1 MAQGA
6 FLGEAPVRRTI
17 EVRSPATG
25 ARLAEYPVSDRETVA
40 AAVARAR
47 DAQAPWAALGFA
59 ERARILRTVRDR
71 FIDGKDRICD
81 VVSGETGKPRH
92 DVITTSS
99 SSSATRSAS
108 GRSAPRSTSPT

>member
-6 FLGEAPVRRTI
+6 SLSEAPVRRTI

-40 AAVARAR
+40 AAVVRAR
-47 DAQAPWAALGFA
+47 DAQAPGAALGFA

-71 FIDGKDRICD
+71 FIDGKARICD
-81 VVSGETGKPRH
+81 VVSGESGTPPRA
-92 DVITTSS
+92 VITNELLFLCD
-99 SSSATRSAS
+99 ATGS
-108 GRSAPRSTSPT
+108 